1 MQLVLFWVFAV
12 LMLLFGAAVAY
23 VRERQGRG
31 GLWDASKDQRLPL
44 NGWFSRSPGQVGAG
58 GLGLCA
64 KKPVQEPRRAS
75 GARSTEAGRQ
85 HCLGLDGAEA
95 THSTRC

>member
-31 GLWDASKDQRLPL
+31 GLWDASKDQRLYEYKS
-44 NGWFSRSPGQVGAG
+44 FIY
-58 GLGLCA
+58 
-64 KKPVQEPRRAS
+64 KVQERFY
-75 GARSTEAGRQ
+75 
-85 HCLGLDGAEA
+85 LGI
-95 THSTRC
+95 

>member
-1 MQLVLFWVFAV
+1 MLQKIKGYH
-12 LMLLFGAAVAY
+12 LMAGSLGLLGKYSA
-23 VRERQGRG
+23 
-31 GLWDASKDQRLPL
+31 D
-44 NGWFSRSPGQVGAG
+44 

-85 HCLGLDGAEA
+85 HCFGLDGAEA